1 MTRTEIDTRLTA
13 LAEHLR
19 HTATATASQGTPGG
33 IPSGTPGDPVTARA
47 PGAGHPDPRLMSIWE
62 VTTWVLDISAEHLRR
77 VLRAEPGLPQ
87 GRTAGAAA
95 AAPEAAPEDGR
106 GMRWFTPT
114 EVARLRTHF
123 IQVRA
128 GVSGRRNRGDT
139 GSGAGLGAES
149 GGGSD
154 GGPGGGSRPVPL
166 VVLAGPLGR
175 TGRTTALL
183 HLAIA
188 ATLAGRRVLAID
200 ADPGARLTQVL
211 APILT
216 PILAQNLIQHLDPN
230 LDPNLDPDMVGTG
243 AGAVGP
249 QSDVLGLFARGGLAH
264 LRRMNTDR
272 LDRGEAPLA
281 ADPALT
287 MAAGAAAAAG
297 GPLRATAWP
306 GLDLIGAG
314 PGLLLADLRLAA
326 WRRALRGW
334 QPAGALRSA
343 VQAVAEGAAA
353 GPHDLVICDT
363 GPGLGPLALSLIGA
377 ADLVVVPMLSSVMV
391 PGADRAMSA
400 GLAALATALQTQRAE
415 DQLLAEALG
424 LGQAGQGLGQG
435 LGRADGVPARLAL
448 LPAAQGAGGAGGGL
462 SVPGGVL
469 LLPGLPFVPE
479 VAAGQVAH
487 LYDLAPRGAARI
499 GYAPRRDAC
508 EAAWA
513 GLAGVLGL

>member
-1 MTRTEIDTRLTA
+1 
-13 LAEHLR
+13 
-19 HTATATASQGTPGG
+19 
-33 IPSGTPGDPVTARA
+33 
-47 PGAGHPDPRLMSIWE
+47 
-62 VTTWVLDISAEHLRR
+62 
-77 VLRAEPGLPQ
+77 
-87 GRTAGAAA
+87 
-95 AAPEAAPEDGR
+95 
-106 GMRWFTPT
+106 
-114 EVARLRTHF
+114 
-123 IQVRA
+123 
-128 GVSGRRNRGDT
+128 
-139 GSGAGLGAES
+139 
-149 GGGSD
+149 
-154 GGPGGGSRPVPL
+154 VPL

-211 APILT
+211 DPILT

-230 LDPNLDPDMVGTG
+230 LDPDMVGTG
-243 AGAVGP
+243 AAAVGP

-264 LRRMNTDR
+264 LRRMNIDR

-287 MAAGAAAAAG
+287 MAAGAAGTAG

-343 VQAVAEGAAA
+343 VQAVAEGAAG

-400 GLAALATALQTQRAE
+400 DLAALAALATALQTQRAE

-424 LGQAGQGLGQG
+424 LGQAGQGLG
-435 LGRADGVPARLAL
+435 RADGVPARLAL
-448 LPAAQGAGGAGGGL
+448 LPAAQGAGGAGGRL

-513 GLAGVLGL
+513 GLAGVLGV